1 MRRRKNKTPHQ
12 LSEEQEEYAMKEY
25 LLADC
30 FLFKNAL
37 ELLCKKVLGRD
48 KEEIER
54 KIMELKKKTENRIKY
69 LTLLEPVFEL
79 TELLEKEGLS
89 EQEREYF
96 TQRRKSLRDNFKND
110 RLYKLI
116 WEYHEKLNGR

>member
-54 KIMELKKKTENRIKY
+54 KIQETEKKTENRVKY

-89 EQEREYF
+89 RVN
-96 TQRRKSLRDNFKND
+96 KKWN
-110 RLYKLI
+110 I
-116 WEYHEKLNGR
+116 